1 MAKKTECAVVIDAP
15 MDLVW
20 NMTNDVANW
29 PSLFT
34 EYASAEI
41 LEREGN
47 TIRFRLTMHPDE
59 EDGQVYTWV
68 SERTSDPV
76 TRTVRAHRIETGPFE
91 FMNIFWAYRE
101 VDGGVEMRWEQ
112 EFHVKDVMPF
122 NDDAMAEHL
131 LKNSAIQMAAIKERV
146 EKAAVAR
153 S

>member
-15 MDLVW
+15 MELVW
-20 NMTNDVANW
+20 EMTNDVPNW
-29 PSLFT
+29 PNLFT
-34 EYASAEI
+34 EYATAEV

-47 TIRFRLTMHPDE
+47 TIRFRLAMHPDE
-59 EDGQVYTWV
+59 DGKVNTWV
-68 SERTSDPV
+68 SERTSDPA

-91 FMNIFWAYRE
+91 FMNIFWAYQE

-112 EFHVKDVMPF
+112 EFHVREELPF
-122 NDDAMAEHL
+122 DDEAMAAHL
-131 LKNSAIQMAAIKERV
+131 LKNSAIQMAAIKERI

>member
-20 NMTNDVANW
+20 EMTNDVPNW
-29 PSLFT
+29 PDLFT
-34 EYASAEI
+34 EYASAEV
-41 LEREGN
+41 LERDGD

-59 EDGQVYTWV
+59 NGRVNTWV
-68 SERTSDPV
+68 SERTSDAA
-76 TRTVRAHRIETGPFE
+76 TRTVRAHRIETGPFD

-112 EFHVKDVMPF
+112 EFHVKDEMPF
-122 NDDAMAEHL
+122 DDDAMAAHL
-131 LKNSAIQMAAIKERV
+131 LKNSAIQMAAIKERI

>member
-20 NMTNDVANW
+20 DMTNDVPNW
-29 PSLFT
+29 PDLFT
-34 EYASAEI
+34 EYASAEV
-41 LEREGN
+41 LERAGN

-59 EDGQVYTWV
+59 DGSVNTWV
-68 SERTSDPV
+68 SERTSDPA
-76 TRTVRAHRIETGPFE
+76 TRTVRAHRIETGPFD

-112 EFHVKDVMPF
+112 EFHVRDELPF
-122 NDDAMAEHL
+122 DDEAMAAHL
-131 LKNSAIQMAAIKERV
+131 LKNSAIQMAAIKERI

>member
-1 MAKKTECAVVIDAP
+1 MAEKTECAVVIDAP

-20 NMTNDVANW
+20 EMTNDVPNW
-29 PSLFT
+29 PDLFT
-34 EYASAEI
+34 EYASAEV
-41 LEREGN
+41 LERDGN

-59 EDGQVYTWV
+59 NGRVNTWV
-68 SERTSDPV
+68 SERTSDPA
-76 TRTVRAHRIETGPFE
+76 TRTVRAHRIETGPFD

-112 EFHVKDVMPF
+112 EFHVRDEMPF
-122 NDDAMAEHL
+122 DDAAMAAHL
-131 LKNSAIQMAAIKERV
+131 LKNSAIQMAAIKERI

>member
-20 NMTNDVANW
+20 EMTNDVPNW
-29 PSLFT
+29 PDLFT
-34 EYASAEI
+34 EYASAEV
-41 LEREGN
+41 LERQGD

-59 EDGQVYTWV
+59 DGSVNTWV
-68 SERTSDPV
+68 SERTSDPA
-76 TRTVRAHRIETGPFE
+76 TRTVRAHRIEKGPFD

-112 EFHVKDVMPF
+112 EFHVRDELPF
-122 NDDAMAEHL
+122 DDEQMAAHL
-131 LKNSAIQMAAIKERV
+131 LKNSAIQMAAIKERI

>member
-20 NMTNDVANW
+20 DMTNDVPNW
-29 PSLFT
+29 PDLFT
-34 EYASAEI
+34 EYAAAEV
-41 LEREGN
+41 LERDGN

-59 EDGQVYTWV
+59 NGRVNTWV
-68 SERTSDPV
+68 SERTSDPA
-76 TRTVRAHRIETGPFE
+76 TRTVRAHRIETGPFD

-112 EFHVKDVMPF
+112 EFHVKDEMPF
-122 NDDAMAEHL
+122 DDDAMAAHL
-131 LKNSAIQMAAIKERV
+131 LKNSAIQMAAIKERI

>member
-1 MAKKTECAVVIDAP
+1 MAEKTECAVVIDAP

-20 NMTNDVANW
+20 EMTNDVPNW
-29 PSLFT
+29 PDLFT
-34 EYASAEI
+34 EYASAQV
-41 LEREGN
+41 LERDGN

-59 EDGQVYTWV
+59 NGRVNTWV
-68 SERTSDPV
+68 SERTSDPA
-76 TRTVRAHRIETGPFE
+76 TRTVRAHRIETGPFD

-112 EFHVKDVMPF
+112 EFHVKDEMPF
-122 NDDAMAEHL
+122 DDAAMAAHL
-131 LKNSAIQMAAIKERV
+131 LKNSAIQMAAIKERI

>member
-20 NMTNDVANW
+20 DMTNDVPNW
-29 PSLFT
+29 PDLFT
-34 EYASAEI
+34 EYASAEV
-41 LEREGN
+41 LERDGN
-47 TIRFRLTMHPDE
+47 TIRFRLTMHADE
-59 EDGQVYTWV
+59 QGKVNTWV
-68 SERTSDPV
+68 SERTSDPA

-112 EFHVKDVMPF
+112 EFHVREELPF
-122 NDDAMAEHL
+122 DDEQMAAHL

>member
-20 NMTNDVANW
+20 DMTNDVPNW
-29 PSLFT
+29 PDLFT
-34 EYASAEI
+34 EYAAAEV
-41 LEREGN
+41 LERDGN

-59 EDGQVYTWV
+59 NGRVNTWV
-68 SERTSDPV
+68 SERTSDAA
-76 TRTVRAHRIETGPFE
+76 TRTVRAHRIETGPFD

-112 EFHVKDVMPF
+112 EFHVKDEMPF
-122 NDDAMAEHL
+122 DDDAMAAHL
-131 LKNSAIQMAAIKERV
+131 LKNSAIQMAAIKERI

>member
-20 NMTNDVANW
+20 DMTNDVPNW
-29 PSLFT
+29 PDLFT
-34 EYASAEI
+34 EYASAEV
-41 LEREGN
+41 LERDGN

-59 EDGQVYTWV
+59 QGKVNTWV
-68 SERTSDPV
+68 SERSSDPA

-112 EFHVKDVMPF
+112 EFHVREELPF
-122 NDDAMAEHL
+122 DDEQMAAHL
-131 LKNSAIQMAAIKERV
+131 LKNSAIQMAAIKERI

>member
-1 MAKKTECAVVIDAP
+1 MAEKTECAVVIDAP

-20 NMTNDVANW
+20 EMTNDVPNW
-29 PSLFT
+29 PDLFT
-34 EYASAEI
+34 EYASAEV
-41 LEREGN
+41 LERNGN

-59 EDGQVYTWV
+59 NGRVNTWV
-68 SERTSDPV
+68 SERTSDPA
-76 TRTVRAHRIETGPFE
+76 TQTVRAHRIETGPFD

-112 EFHVKDVMPF
+112 EFHVKDEMPF
-122 NDDAMAEHL
+122 DDAAMAAHL
-131 LKNSAIQMAAIKERV
+131 LKNSAIQMAAIKERI

>member
-1 MAKKTECAVVIDAP
+1 MAEKTECAVVIDAP

-20 NMTNDVANW
+20 EMTNDVPNW
-29 PSLFT
+29 PDLFT
-34 EYASAEI
+34 EYASAEV
-41 LEREGN
+41 LERDGN

-59 EDGQVYTWV
+59 NGRVNTWV
-68 SERTSDPV
+68 SERTSDPA
-76 TRTVRAHRIETGPFE
+76 TRTVRAHRIETGPFD

-112 EFHVKDVMPF
+112 EFHVKDEMPF
-122 NDDAMAEHL
+122 DDAAMAAHL
-131 LKNSAIQMAAIKERV
+131 LKNSAIQMAAIKERI

>member
-20 NMTNDVANW
+20 DMTNDVPNW
-29 PSLFT
+29 PNLFT
-34 EYASAEI
+34 EYATAEV
-41 LEREGN
+41 LERDGN
-47 TIRFRLTMHPDE
+47 TIRFRLAMHPDE
-59 EDGQVYTWV
+59 DGKVNTWV
-68 SERTSDPV
+68 SERTSDPA
-76 TRTVRAHRIETGPFE
+76 TRTVRAHRIETGPFD

-122 NDDAMAEHL
+122 DDDAMAAHL
-131 LKNSAIQMAAIKERV
+131 LKNSAIQMAAIKERI

>member
-20 NMTNDVANW
+20 EMTNDVPNW
-29 PSLFT
+29 PDLFT
-34 EYASAEI
+34 EYASAEV
-41 LEREGN
+41 LERTGN

-59 EDGQVYTWV
+59 QGKVNTWV
-68 SERTSDPV
+68 SERTSDPA

-112 EFHVKDVMPF
+112 EFHVREELPF
-122 NDDAMAEHL
+122 DDEQMAAHL

>member
-20 NMTNDVANW
+20 DMTNDVPNW
-29 PSLFT
+29 PDLFT
-34 EYASAEI
+34 EYASAEV

-47 TIRFRLTMHPDE
+47 TIRFRLTMHPDS
-59 EDGQVYTWV
+59 DGKTNTWV
-68 SERTSDPV
+68 SERTSDPA
-76 TRTVRAHRIETGPFE
+76 TRTVRAHRIETGPFD

-112 EFHVKDVMPF
+112 EFHVRDELPF
-122 NDDAMAEHL
+122 DDEAMAAHL
-131 LKNSAIQMAAIKERV
+131 LKNSAIQMAAIKERI

>member
-20 NMTNDVANW
+20 DMTNDVPNW
-29 PSLFT
+29 PDLFT
-34 EYASAEI
+34 EYASAEV
-41 LEREGN
+41 LERDGN

-59 EDGQVYTWV
+59 NGRVNTWV
-68 SERTSDPV
+68 SERTSDPA
-76 TRTVRAHRIETGPFE
+76 TRTVRAHRIETGPFD

-112 EFHVKDVMPF
+112 EFHVKDEMPF
-122 NDDAMAEHL
+122 DDDAMAAHL
-131 LKNSAIQMAAIKERV
+131 LKNSAIQMAAIKERI

>member
-20 NMTNDVANW
+20 DMTNDVPNW
-29 PSLFT
+29 PDLFT
-34 EYASAEI
+34 EYASAEV

-59 EDGQVYTWV
+59 DGSVNTWV
-68 SERTSDPV
+68 SERTSDPA
-76 TRTVRAHRIETGPFE
+76 TRTVRAHRIETGPFD

-112 EFHVKDVMPF
+112 EFHVRDELPF
-122 NDDAMAEHL
+122 DDEAMAAHL
-131 LKNSAIQMAAIKERV
+131 LKNSAIQMAAIKERI